1 MRAVNLIPADQRGG
15 ASRGAGRSQGAAYA
29 VLGVIGG
36 LALLAVLYGV
46 ARHQVSSREAKAV
59 ALEAQAQNV
68 QASAARLA
76 PYSSFIA
83 LREQRIQAVSQLVNS
98 RFDWAHSFHELGRVL
113 PAHVSIS
120 TVTGTIVGGGAKG
133 PGAAAA
139 APASPASSASTA
151 PASSGSAS
159 PASSG
164 SAAPASSGSAS
175 PASGQGGSVASSTP
189 AGSVPTFA
197 LTGCAKDQ
205 SIVALTLDR
214 LRLIDGVTAVT
225 LQSSTKGTAT
235 AGSSS
240 TGGCP
245 NSYPVFNVQITFD
258 PIPTSSATS
267 SPPTAAPVSSKT
279 GASKSTGAAR

>member
-139 APASPASSASTA
+139 APASPASSAS
-151 PASSGSAS
+151 
-159 PASSG
+159 
-164 SAAPASSGSAS
+164 AAPASSGSAS

-197 LTGCAKDQ
+197 LTGCAKNQ

-225 LQSSTKGTAT
+225 LQSSTKGTAS

-279 GASKSTGAAR
+279 SASKPTGGAR

>member
-15 ASRGAGRSQGAAYA
+15 APRGAGRSQGAAYA

-68 QASAARLA
+68 QSNAAKLA

-113 PAHVSIS
+113 PANVSIS
-120 TVTGTIVGGGAKG
+120 TVTGTIVGSTKG
-133 PGAAAA
+133 SGPAAASPA
-139 APASPASSASTA
+139 PPASSTSSTPASSASAT
-151 PASSGSAS
+151 PASS
-159 PASSG
+159 
-164 SAAPASSGSAS
+164 AAGTT
-175 PASGQGGSVASSTP
+175 ASGQGGSVASSTP
-189 AGSVPTFA
+189 AGSVPTFS
-197 LTGCAKDQ
+197 LTGCAKSQ

-214 LRLIDGVTAVT
+214 LRLIDGVSAVT
-225 LQSSTKGTAT
+225 LQSSTKGTGT

-245 NSYPVFNVQITFD
+245 SSYPVFNVQITFD
-258 PIPTSSATS
+258 AIPTSSATS
-267 SPPTAAPVSSKT
+267 SPPTTAPASST
-279 GASKSTGAAR
+279 SGASKSTGGVR